1 MNFDTGVDQHAL
13 PGVVLPPHVVLPA
26 VARDRARAFDLAGL
40 GDSPG
45 MPSAT
50 TATMPSMVD
59 TAQAVIG
66 PTGSGV
72 QPYNLVR
79 YMPTIVNTQPATVPQ
94 RDASC
99 DGISGWLNDNPILA
113 GIILAGVAYMAL
125 GKGR

>member
-1 MNFDTGVDQHAL
+1 MNFNTDVADCML
-13 PGVVLPPHVVLPA
+13 PGAVLPKHVQSSPYEDAGVY
-26 VARDRARAFDLAGL
+26 DLAGL

-45 MPSAT
+45 MPAAT

-66 PTGSGV
+66 PTGSGL

-99 DGISGWLNDNPILA
+99 DGLSGWLNDNPVLAGVILA
-113 GIILAGVAYMAL
+113 GAAYWAL
-125 GKGR
+125 GRRR

>member
-1 MNFDTGVDQHAL
+1 MNFNLDVADHAL
-13 PGVVLPPHVVLPA
+13 PGVVLPKHVLSSPGE
-26 VARDRARAFDLAGL
+26 DRGVYDLAGL

-45 MPSAT
+45 MPTAT

-94 RDASC
+94 RDSSC
-99 DGISGWLNDNPILA
+99 DGLSGWLNDNPVLAGVILA
-113 GIILAGVAYMAL
+113 GAAYLAL
-125 GKGR
+125 GRHK